1 MFKPKFSNLLA
12 STRET
17 ALQLTLC
24 RMFHHSVF
32 TSEIPANHARLLI
45 VGLLSKTNNSCPLSS
60 DVTAFWIFWML
71 SSAFIS
77 ENSLYDLSSATRT
90 AEIQTLIV
98 NSFALFSIRTSGRI
112 YLKFLPKEN
121 SDFHVLKEVNLPL
134 FFLKLH
140 TFSLETNLQKLD
152 VIMRTWPYKNSLFFI
167 RSLKTQGTA
176 SALSRM
182 SCV

>member
-1 MFKPKFSNLLA
+1 MLKIKFRNPLA
-12 STRET
+12 STREI

-32 TSEIPANHARLLI
+32 TSEIPANHASLLI

-60 DVTAFWIFWML
+60 DVTAFWIFWVL

-98 NSFALFSIRTSGRI
+98 NSFTLFSIRTSGKN
-112 YLKFLPKEN
+112 YLKLLPKEN
-121 SDFHVLKEVNLPL
+121 SDFQVLKEVNLTL

-140 TFSLETNLQKLD
+140 TLSLETNLQKL
-152 VIMRTWPYKNSLFFI
+152 ML
-167 RSLKTQGTA
+167 
-176 SALSRM
+176 
-182 SCV
+182 

>member
-1 MFKPKFSNLLA
+1 MLTLKFRNLLA
-12 STRET
+12 SRREI

-24 RMFHHSVF
+24 RMLHHSVF

-77 ENSLYDLSSATRT
+77 ENSLYDLSSAKRT

-112 YLKFLPKEN
+112 HLKLLPREN

-140 TFSLETNLQKLD
+140 TLSLETNL
-152 VIMRTWPYKNSLFFI
+152 
-167 RSLKTQGTA
+167 
-176 SALSRM
+176 
-182 SCV
+182 